1 MTGTTGP
8 WSERPAGEE
17 PIPAGEVG
25 GTDDA
30 RVLAELGG
38 PDLRERPVT
47 ASGQGSL
54 ERSPRR
60 IK

>member
-1 MTGTTGP
+1 V
-8 WSERPAGEE
+8 AEE
-17 PIPAGEVG
+17 PVPAGEVG